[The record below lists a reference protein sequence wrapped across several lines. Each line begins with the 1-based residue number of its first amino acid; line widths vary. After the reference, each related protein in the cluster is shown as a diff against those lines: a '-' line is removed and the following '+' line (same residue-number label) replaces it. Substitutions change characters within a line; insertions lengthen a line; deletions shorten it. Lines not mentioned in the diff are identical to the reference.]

1 MGSHRQSRRTPQ
13 GCELIINRPHLD
25 DLINQELGLSIT
37 KAVRKSPDCCVQLRS
52 PAFHKAGL
60 LLFSAQW
67 ELRPGV
73 RGIPL
78 EVRLDRGRAQ
88 NMLRAQPG
96 ISPAW
101 MHGDDL
107 RTTV

>member
-1 MGSHRQSRRTPQ
+1 MHSVRLRTDCANPQ
-13 GCELIINRPHLD
+13 PD
-25 DLINQELGLSIT
+25 DLVDQEQGIGIIE
-37 KAVRKSPDCCVQLRS
+37 AVGKPSDCCMQLRS

-60 LLFSAQW
+60 LLFSAQC
-67 ELRPGV
+67 ELWPGI
-73 RGIPL
+73 RRIPL

-101 MHGDDL
+101 MRGDDN
-107 RTTV
+107 